1 MPCIERMRKITF
13 VIQRRNGDKQAHLEI
28 HTLNILNV
36 AEKHHSDHNKKKNLH
51 FFLYIKN
58 IAIKLAPIIERNY

>member
-36 AEKHHSDHNKKKNLH
+36 AEKHHSDHNKKKKST
-51 FFLYIKN
+51 FLFIYKKYCYKVSTHN
-58 IAIKLAPIIERNY
+58 